1 MGQMETHQIAT
12 QGAGAGQQSGGF
24 LEVAKSRAAQEIQAA
39 MVIAKRSPRNTID
52 ARNRILQ
59 DCQRKSLA
67 QKAVYAYPKGKGN
80 MVTGPSIRLA
90 ETLAKNWGNIDFGT
104 VELERTPG
112 IGKEPGEST
121 MMAYAWDLETNTRQ
135 TKVFTVR
142 HKRDTKNGSYNLDDD
157 REVYELTAN
166 QGARR
171 LRACLLGII
180 PGDIVEDAV
189 KQCEKTMAGGEG
201 PLVDR
206 IREMAKVFQD
216 EFQVTVQMLEKY
228 LKHKLEATSE
238 PELVRMGQI
247 YRALDDGM
255 ASREDY
261 FEIDATQA
269 GKAPELNAAVAA
281 AAPTAPQ
288 PAQPPTPAQAAP
300 AAPAPVKPPKE
311 KKVTKP
317 AAPSIPSAQAG
328 GSPVPAAPVAPA
340 QTAVGTPPPVEDDV
354 PDFASSPT
362 HVHAPEPTPPAKPA
376 QPAVAPAQPQPQA
389 AAPAAPEYR
398 IDFGS
403 HGPQNGQPGKRPQD
417 FGLDGAKAYI
427 EQIKA
432 HVAKKPEL
440 INDPKLNRAI
450 VELQRFIDASEGPGL

>member
-1 MGQMETHQIAT
+1 METHQIAT
-12 QGAGAGQQSGGF
+12 QGAGGMPSQSGGF

-39 MVIAKRSPRNTID
+39 MVIAKRSPRNVID

-112 IGKEPGEST
+112 IGKEPGESA

-142 HKRDTKNGSYNLDDD
+142 HKRDTKSGSYNLDDD

-171 LRACLLGII
+171 LRACILGII

-189 KQCEKTMAGGEG
+189 KQCEKTMSGGEG
-201 PLVDR
+201 PIIDR
-206 IREMAKVFQD
+206 IREMAKVFLED
-216 EFQVTVQMLEKY
+216 FQVTVAMLEKY

-238 PELVRMGQI
+238 PELVRMGQV

-255 ASREDY
+255 ANREEY
-261 FEIDATQA
+261 FEIDATQT
-269 GKAPELNAAVAA
+269 GKASELNATVAA
-281 AAPTAPQ
+281 AAPAQPAQAPQ
-288 PAQPPTPAQAAP
+288 PSPQVAP
-300 AAPAPVKPPKE
+300 AAAPPVKAPKVT
-311 KKVTKP
+311 KTTKP
-317 AAPSIPSAQAG
+317 AAPSIPSAQVG
-328 GSPVPAAPVAPA
+328 GSPVPAAPVASA
-340 QTAVGTPPPVEDDV
+340 QAAAGTPPEDDV
-354 PDFASSPT
+354 PADFASSPS
-362 HVHAPEPTPPAKPA
+362 HIHAADLTPPPLPVTA
-376 QPAVAPAQPQPQA
+376 QPAPAPAAPVQA
-389 AAPAAPEYR
+389 AAPAVTEYR
-398 IDFGS
+398 FNFGS
-403 HGPQNGQPGKRPQD
+403 HGPSEGKPGKRPQD
-417 FGLDGAKAYI
+417 LGLEGAKAYVKQI
-427 EQIKA
+427 EA
-432 HVAKKPEL
+432 HVAKKPEM
-440 INDPKLNRAI
+440 IHDQNLNRAV
-450 VELQRFIDASEGPGL
+450 VELKRFIDEASEGPGL

>member
-1 MGQMETHQIAT
+1 MQ
-12 QGAGAGQQSGGF
+12 
-24 LEVAKSRAAQEIQAA
+24 VAKSRAAQEIQAA
-39 MVIAKRSPRNTID
+39 MQIAKLAPRNTFE

-67 QKAVYAYPKGKGN
+67 QKAVYCYRKGN
-80 MVTGPSIRLA
+80 AMVTGPSIRLA

-112 IGKEPGEST
+112 VGKEPGEST
-121 MMAYAWDLETNTRQ
+121 MMTYAWDLETNTRQ

-142 HKRDTKNGSYNLDDD
+142 HKRDTKQGSYNLDDD

-171 LRACLLGII
+171 LRACILGVI

-189 KQCEKTMAGGEG
+189 KQCEKSMAGGEG

-206 IREMAKVFQD
+206 IRDMAKVFQD
-216 EFQVTVQMLEKY
+216 DFQVSVQMLEKF
-228 LKHKLEATSE
+228 LGHKLEVTSE
-238 PELVRMGQI
+238 TELVRMGQI
-247 YRALDDGM
+247 YRTLDDGM
-255 ASREDY
+255 SRREDY

-281 AAPTAPQ
+281 AAPAPQ

-300 AAPAPVKPPKE
+300 AAPAPAKSPKD
-311 KKVTKP
+311 KKATKP

-328 GSPVPAAPVAPA
+328 GSPVPAAPAAPA
-340 QTAVGTPPPVEDDV
+340 QTAVGTPPPVESDV
-354 PDFASSPT
+354 PMDFASSPS
-362 HVHAPEPTPPAKPA
+362 HIHAPEPTPPAKPA